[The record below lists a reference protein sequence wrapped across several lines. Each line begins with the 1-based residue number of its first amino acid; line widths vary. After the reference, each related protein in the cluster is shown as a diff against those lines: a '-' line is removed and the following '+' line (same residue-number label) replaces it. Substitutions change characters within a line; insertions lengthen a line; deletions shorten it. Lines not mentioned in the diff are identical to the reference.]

1 MQQRRGQLPRNR
13 DPSRQCQKHDKF
25 LQSAFAVAL
34 LDLMEEENA
43 SHLIRPPAVVVIE
56 DDAEKRRY
64 LHQIFDFLEYE
75 TATCDHSTWESYLD
89 GEPTVKLLC
98 LGDCGSNKARL
109 DVFRRIKAKDPYL
122 PVVLLGD
129 KSRLQRV
136 SLELEVGILAQIE
149 LPLRHQEICTTLQK
163 LEAYHQN
170 RHPNGLQRSPE
181 LFRNL
186 VGDSPCIQ
194 SVRKM
199 IEKVA
204 SSDASVLITGE
215 SGSGKEVIARHIHY
229 QSRRRNKPFVPL
241 NCGAI
246 PPDLLESELFGHEK
260 GAFTGAITAR
270 QGRFEMADGGTLFL
284 DEIGDM
290 SLSMQVKLL
299 RVLQEHAFERVGSN
313 RTITV
318 DVRIVAATH
327 VNLDKAITEG
337 RFREDLFYRLN
348 VFPIEA
354 PALRERVEDLPLLIN
369 DLVERLAHEGYARIR
384 LSPSA
389 VQSLSHYQWPGNVR
403 ELANLIERLTI
414 LYPNNVVEW
423 HDLPEKYQSQAP
435 ANDSRTEYTAA
446 PSADLT
452 EISVAPRLPRRGIDL
467 KSHLSQLEFNYIK
480 DALEECDW
488 VVARAAKRLSL
499 GRTTLV
505 EKMRKFGLLRQDSP
519 YPPPTP
525 E

>member
-1 MQQRRGQLPRNR
+1 
-13 DPSRQCQKHDKF
+13 
-25 LQSAFAVAL
+25 
-34 LDLMEEENA
+34 MEEENA
-43 SHLIRPPAVVVIE
+43 SHLIPPPAVVVIE
-56 DDAEKRRY
+56 DDVEKRRH

-75 TATCDHSTWESYLD
+75 TAACDHSTWESYLD

-109 DVFRRIKAKDPYL
+109 DVFRRIKAKDPHV
-122 PVVLLGD
+122 PVVLLSD

-136 SLELEVGILAQIE
+136 NLELEVGTLAQIE
-149 LPLRHQEICTTLQK
+149 MPLRYHEISTTLQK
-163 LEAYHQN
+163 LEAYHQS

-313 RTITV
+313 RSITV

-327 VNLDKAITEG
+327 VNLDKAITDG

-354 PALRERVEDLPLLIN
+354 PPLRQRVEDLPLLIN
-369 DLVERLAHEGYARIR
+369 DLVERLAHEGYGRIH
-384 LSPSA
+384 LSPVT
-389 VQSLSHYQWPGNVR
+389 VQSLSRYPWPGNVR

-414 LYPNNVVEW
+414 LYPNTVVEW
-423 HDLPEKYQSQAP
+423 HHLPEKYQSQAP
-435 ANDSRTEYTAA
+435 NNDLQSKPGAA
-446 PSADLT
+446 PSVDLT
-452 EISVAPRLPRRGIDL
+452 DITVAPRLPRRGIDL

-480 DALEECDW
+480 DALEESDW

-505 EKMRKFGLLRQDSP
+505 EKMRKYGLLRQDGS
-519 YPPPTP
+519 YPPPDQ